1 MINLDSTTN
10 RQQLQNY
17 QSFPQPTFNPPP
29 KFSTEPVATSAPV
42 PSPMHAFASN
52 WQNGQAAAFPYD
64 IPAPS
69 VAIDNPLPLPAAGV
83 DSISNFLLMDAE
95 TAIQNAPLVELG
107 RYGMPQSWACV
118 RVGNVGIVYSVQWLQ
133 AKT

>member
-1 MINLDSTTN
+1 MINLDSPN

-17 QSFPQPTFNPPP
+17 QSFPQPSVNPLP
-29 KFSTEPVATSAPV
+29 KFSTELVAASTPVS
-42 PSPMHAFASN
+42 SPMHAFVPS
-52 WQNGQAAAFPYD
+52 WQNSQAPAFPYD
-64 IPAPS
+64 IPARS
-69 VAIDNPLPLPAAGV
+69 IAVDSPLPLSAARV

-118 RVGNVGIVYSVQWLQ
+118 RVGNVGIIYSV
-133 AKT
+133 